1 MGDMRDT
8 SNMGDYVGMARV
20 RMGDMRDTS
29 NMGDQ
34 VGMTCSALGTKEIR
48 QTWVTR

>member
-1 MGDMRDT
+1 MRVT
-8 SNMGDYVGMARV
+8 SNMGDQVGMARF

-34 VGMTCSALGTKEIR
+34 VGMARFPHERYLKHG
-48 QTWVTR
+48 